1 MKKIFR
7 IIIVFALAIGVFPSC
22 NSRPENPN
30 EPKVDIDFTISISS
44 VNDYSNL
51 SVVSGWMYV
60 SAREPSRGI
69 ILYRYSQDE
78 IKAYERTPPNS
89 PDACGKPN
97 ALAVE
102 YPFVVDGCTD
112 YKYNILDGS
121 IVEGGDGYPMIQYYT
136 QFDGTNLRVYN

>member
-1 MKKIFR
+1 MKKIFST
-7 IIIVFALAIGVFPSC
+7 IIVFAIICGAFPSC

-30 EPKVDIDFTISISS
+30 EPKVDIDFTISISP
-44 VNDYSNL
+44 VNEYSNL

-78 IKAYERTPPNS
+78 FKAYERTPPNS

-97 ALAVE
+97 ALIVE
-102 YPFVVDGCTD
+102 SPFVVDGCTD
-112 YKYNILDGS
+112 FKYNILDGS
-121 IVEGGDGYPMIQYYT
+121 IIEGGDGYPMIQYYT